1 MDWLGRVHLSFCPD
15 RAPFR
20 THHHVP
26 AGPAWRS
33 GWRTRNM
40 DWLSFLRPPRLYDL
54 LENDRQ
60 FYLKAEA
67 NPRPQEYAS
76 DQEEPLP

>member
-1 MDWLGRVHLSFCPD
+1 MDWLGRVHLVFHPD
-15 RAPFR
+15 RAE
-20 THHHVP
+20 
-26 AGPAWRS
+26 WRS
-33 GWRTRNM
+33 ESRTRQM

-67 NPRPQEYAS
+67 NPRPIEYES
-76 DQEEPLP
+76 GQEENLP